1 MVSKNNRYLK
11 ETKQGTKVESYS
23 IKKFKVG
30 AASVVIGASIFFGV
44 GAVAQAS
51 EDVANNTLAEN
62 TTNADQKST
71 ELPKPISKPV
81 VENTKESV
89 ASAVATKVEEKVDKK
104 ILKDSIAVLEEKLKS
119 AQDADKT
126 AVETAREVLE
136 KAKVVL
142 ASKTAT
148 KEEVDEQV
156 KTVQALSTVVTEAK
170 AHASEKKL
178 EEKKEKEEQAIKEEK
193 EVAEIKKEL
202 KQVVSEAEVTNV
214 LANEA
219 IRKNEVNNEVKAKLE
234 RVMTKNQDVFTE
246 IKILLAEKNIT
257 KEQLDAQ
264 VERLNESM
272 LAVYTELK
280 NAGIGRD
287 GKFAVALS
295 AQDFY
300 AEKDTNVTHA
310 SEINA
315 ANHTGTDTYTIP
327 IQEITL
333 TKGAGT
339 DTSGLE
345 VVVYSN

>member
-71 ELPKPISKPV
+71 EIPKPISKPV

-142 ASKTAT
+142 TSKTAT

-156 KTVQALSTVVTEAK
+156 KTVQA
-170 AHASEKKL
+170 
-178 EEKKEKEEQAIKEEK
+178 IKH
-193 EVAEIKKEL
+193 
-202 KQVVSEAEVTNV
+202 SS
-214 LANEA
+214 
-219 IRKNEVNNEVKAKLE
+219 
-234 RVMTKNQDVFTE
+234 D
-246 IKILLAEKNIT
+246 
-257 KEQLDAQ
+257 
-264 VERLNESM
+264 
-272 LAVYTELK
+272 
-280 NAGIGRD
+280 
-287 GKFAVALS
+287 
-295 AQDFY
+295 
-300 AEKDTNVTHA
+300 
-310 SEINA
+310 
-315 ANHTGTDTYTIP
+315 
-327 IQEITL
+327 
-333 TKGAGT
+333 
-339 DTSGLE
+339 
-345 VVVYSN
+345 